1 MIKLQQRSGL
11 LGGIHSLDDSVEGG
25 VRPDG
30 HVSATEVVV
39 NCPDPMLRRL
49 QVSLGDLLCVLFLQ
63 EKSRLKPSC

>member
-1 MIKLQQRSGL
+1 M
-11 LGGIHSLDDSVEGG
+11 EGG

-39 NCPDPMLRRL
+39 NRPDPMLRRL

-63 EKSRLKPSC
+63 EKEVKVKTFMLTTELTTVYLDTADPG